1 MQNERI
7 FFAPSLIEVVKQLLI
22 YRPTGVLTIW
32 RASGTTQDDAKISIE
47 QGRLLYIF
55 WGSYRE
61 IADETILGWINS
73 WGPIHFSFQATDSH
87 LQLPAPGQT
96 ARQEQP
102 PLPQSPLK
110 RASPSRRPAVTQP
123 LQALPAATRPS
134 DHSSTP
140 FSHETV
146 IVSHTGYGR
155 NYPPANLPRYDRT
168 IFLLINGRRSVVDLS
183 HLTKRSLAEVYN
195 TLHRLK
201 NLQLITVEAKPT
213 QIQRS

>member
-7 FFAPSLIEVVKQLLI
+7 FFAPSLAEVIKQLLI

-32 RASGTTQDDAKISIE
+32 LAGSSRQEDVRISIA
-47 QGRLLYIF
+47 QGQLLHVF
-55 WGSYRE
+55 WGSFKE
-61 IADETILGWINS
+61 NANETILGWINS

-168 IFLLINGRRSVVDLS
+168 IFLLINGRRSVADLS
-183 HLTKRSLAEVYN
+183 HLTKRSLEEVYS
-195 TLHRLK
+195 TLHRLT
-201 NLQLITVEAKPT
+201 NLQLISVEAWPKKAH
-213 QIQRS
+213 